1 MMSTLTKRI
10 ITALFLITFVILG
23 TWLLPPFYFSLV
35 TGIILLLVAHEWAR
49 LVRLSSKNTILLL
62 SIMALCIL
70 IRPWISNY
78 LILGLGCLFW
88 IGVFYPV
95 LRYKGNTKPRW
106 AQCSYT
112 LMGIGFMV
120 LYPFW
125 VGICTLYDL
134 DKKLL
139 LLLILIV
146 AAEDTGAYFSGKR
159 WGVHKLIPHVSPGKT
174 WEGLLG
180 GVICAMVAVLLI
192 LPYSL
197 MGISLSVMV
206 FAVLGD
212 LFESLIK
219 RIFQVK
225 DSGVLLP
232 GHGGLLDR
240 IDSLTAAVPFFALG
254 CLWMF

>member
-10 ITALFLITFVILG
+10 ITALFLVTFVILG
-23 TWLLPPFYFSLV
+23 TWLLPPFYFSV
-35 TGIILLLVAHEWAR
+35 VSGAILLLVAHEWAR
-49 LVRLSSKNTILLL
+49 LVRLSSKNTMYFLGIL
-62 SIMALCIL
+62 AFCIL
-70 IRPWISNY
+70 IQPWIPKT
-78 LILGLGCLFW
+78 LILAVGCLFW
-88 IGVFYPV
+88 IGAFYPV
-95 LRYKGNTKPRW
+95 LAYKNKAPQW
-106 AQCSYT
+106 AKDPYI

-125 VGICTLYDL
+125 VGIIALYNV

-146 AAEDTGAYFSGKR
+146 AAQDTGAYFAGKR
-159 WGVHKLIPHVSPGKT
+159 WGTHKLISNVSPGKT

-180 GVICAMVAVLLI
+180 GVIAAMLAVLVL

-197 MGISLSVMV
+197 MGISLSVMI
-206 FAVLGD
+206 FSVLGD

-219 RIFQVK
+219 RIYQVK

-240 IDSLTAAVPFFALG
+240 LDSLTAAVPFFALG
-254 CLWMF
+254 CLWML